1 MILSYLFGNGCFPKW
16 INFKLAPLVCS
27 RTVPTIRK
35 SFMYHARV
43 FAAVEGMWKMVAN
56 LATAQGNQDPCY
68 SAEIVCHI

>member
-1 MILSYLFGNGCFPKW
+1 MVVFPNGLIL
-16 INFKLAPLVCS
+16 KLVPFVVALPPLG
-27 RTVPTIRK
+27 K
-35 SFMYHARV
+35 SSVYNVRV